1 MEDLILMQFAPGKGM
16 AFWKKCVIGLMLV
29 CALTFAALLALLSNG
44 DDRLCGT
51 FVVDEVLSPN
61 RKSKAVS
68 YQIDCGATTGFNT
81 HMAILPGGST
91 LEIEDRKL
99 WGVTSFFV
107 VESNNDPAPRTQY
120 GGPKVTVQWVSD
132 TKIELHYDARARVIR
147 KALSSGRIQVDYHY
161 Y

>member
-16 AFWKKCVIGLMLV
+16 AFWKKCVIGLMLM
-29 CALTFAALLALLSNG
+29 CALAFAALLALLSNA

-51 FVVDEVLSPN
+51 YVMDEVLSPN

-120 GGPKVTVQWVSD
+120 GGPKVTVRWISD
-132 TKIELHYDARARVIR
+132 ARLEVNHDARARVIR
-147 KALSSGRIQVDYHY
+147 KDASFAGMDIEYRYE
-161 Y
+161 

>member
-1 MEDLILMQFAPGKGM
+1 MQFVPGKCM
-16 AFWKKCVIGLMLV
+16 AFWKRCVIGLMLMSV
-29 CALTFAALLALLSNG
+29 LTFAALLALLSNG
-44 DDRLCGT
+44 DDRLCGIY
-51 FVVDEVLSPN
+51 VGDEVLSPN

-81 HMAILPGGST
+81 HMAIIPGGST

-120 GGPKVTVQWVSD
+120 GGPKVTVRWISDAQLEVS
-132 TKIELHYDARARVIR
+132 YDARARVIR
-147 KALSSGRIQVDYHY
+147 KDASFAGMDIEYRYE
-161 Y
+161 